1 MKDSLAIIVN
11 KTISGLC
18 KLAKPIFK
26 KDGSV
31 TPGYYAS
38 KIDKDILDNLVY
50 PETII
55 GVTGSSGKGTT
66 TKLIAHI
73 LESNGYKVVWNKSG
87 SNLFNAA
94 VTLLLNN
101 TSVFSKKIKADVLL
115 LELDESYIKEI
126 FKKQKLT
133 HLVVTNLTR
142 DQVARNGSPEN
153 VYRKILSAIDANT
166 ELIIN
171 GDDILVNRFSV
182 DHKGKLVKYGIG
194 KYKTDTK
201 NPTIPVDGAYCPKCG
216 AKINYSSYH
225 YGHIGDYK
233 CSKCS
238 FGRDPIKYEGTNINL
253 DTRTMKINGNK
264 VNLNTSFLF
273 GAYATTAAY
282 SMLKEVGL
290 SDEEIL
296 NGINSFATI
305 QEDFPYLGKRRIEM
319 LDSKHENNLSYEAS
333 ISYIRDVK
341 EDKTVIMGFDNVSRR
356 YKFDDLS
363 WLYDINF
370 GDLNTKSLDKIF
382 VIGKFRYDL
391 YACLLHNGIPK
402 KKIVVVDDYRNNL
415 LKKIKN
421 NSKGNIYSMVF
432 VDTMEPILNSLK
444 EDK

>member
-1 MKDSLAIIVN
+1 MKNSLAIILN
-11 KTISGLC
+11 KTISLGC
-18 KLAKPIFK
+18 KILKPILK

-38 KIDKDILDNLVY
+38 KLNKNILDELEYPNLR
-50 PETII
+50 I

-66 TKLIAHI
+66 TKLIAHV
-73 LESNGYKVVWNKSG
+73 LKENGYKVVWNENG

-94 VTLLLNN
+94 ATLLLNN
-101 TSVFSKKIKADVLL
+101 SGTFNKRIKADVVLM
-115 LELDESYIKEI
+115 ELDESYVNKV
-126 FKKQKLT
+126 FHKNKLT

-142 DQVARNGSPEN
+142 DQVARNGSPEV
-153 VYRKILSAIDANT
+153 VYKKILNALDSET

-171 GDDILVNRFSV
+171 GDDILVNRFSL

-194 KYKTDTK
+194 KTKNDTK
-201 NPTIPVDGAYCPKCG
+201 EPTIPVDGVYCPKCHS
-216 AKINYSSYH
+216 KIKYNYYH
-225 YGHIGDYK
+225 YGHLGDYK
-233 CSKCS
+233 CPKCS
-238 FGRDPIKYEGTNINL
+238 FERGPIKYETTNVNL
-253 DTRTMKINGNK
+253 LSRTIKINNNK
-264 VNLNTSFLF
+264 VNINSSFMF
-273 GAYATTAAY
+273 SAYAFTAAY
-282 SMLKEVGL
+282 SLLKELGL
-290 SDEEIL
+290 TDTQI
-296 NGINSFATI
+296 INSFNTYSSKL
-305 QEDFPYLGKRRIEM
+305 EEYPYLGKRRIEM

>member
-11 KTISGLC
+11 KTITGLC
-18 KLAKPIFK
+18 KIAKPIFK

-38 KIDKDILDNLVY
+38 KIDKNILNNLKYPDIV
-50 PETII
+50 I

-66 TKLIAHI
+66 TKMIAHI
-73 LESNGYKVVWNKSG
+73 LETNGYKVVWNKSG

-101 TSVFSKKIKADVLL
+101 TSIFSKKIKADVLL

-142 DQVARNGSPEN
+142 DQVARNGAPEN
-153 VYRKILSAIDANT
+153 VYRKILSAIDAHT
-166 ELIIN
+166 ELVIN
-171 GDDILVNRFSV
+171 ADDILVNRFSV

-194 KYKTDTK
+194 KYKSDTK
-201 NPTIPVDGAYCPKCG
+201 KSTIPVDGAYCPNCG
-216 AKINYSSYH
+216 SKINYSSYH
-225 YGHIGDYK
+225 YGHIGNYK
-233 CSKCS
+233 CPKCE

-253 DTRTMKINGNK
+253 DSRTMKINGNK
-264 VNLNTSFLF
+264 VNLNTSFMY
-273 GAYATTAAY
+273 GAYATVAAF
-282 SMLKEVGL
+282 SLLREIGL
-290 SDEEIL
+290 RDNEII
-296 NGINSFATI
+296 NGLDSFASTP
-305 QEDFPYLGKRRIEM
+305 EEFAYLGKRRIEM

-333 ISYIRDVK
+333 ISYIADVR
-341 EDKTVIMGFDNVSRR
+341 ENKTVIMGFDNVSRR

-370 GDLNTKSLDKIF
+370 GALESKSLDKIF

-402 KKIVVVDDYRNNL
+402 KKIVLVDDYKNNL
-415 LKKIKN
+415 LKKLKN
-421 NSKGNIYSMVF
+421 HSKGNIYSMVF
-432 VDTMEPILNSLK
+432 VDTMQPILDSLK